1 MSEEIKQAP
10 QGDKYSKLAGNTLI
24 FAISSFSSKLLS
36 FLVKPFLSHVMK
48 ETSVMGV
55 SNLASQ
61 CANLLIPVV
70 SMGISNAVI
79 RFGLEKHNDKKQV
92 FTNSLLSI
100 LLGYAILWLFWP
112 MVTKIP
118 TVADYGIYIYIYV
131 LTSCLRTLC
140 TQFVRSRQLNRLVAV
155 DGVLC
160 TFLTMGFYTLF
171 LLKLDIGAAGYLLAI
186 ILGDFCSALF
196 LFFKAGLV
204 HYLDFTH
211 INLKLWK
218 RMLRYAVPMIPAQI
232 SFWIINASDLFF
244 VKGMCNGYQGMSG
257 DDWAGLLSSGYWI
270 PTILNTLGVI
280 FYEAWQISAVTEEDE
295 REKFFS
301 KIFRMYSGILF
312 CCAAGIIW
320 LCQPLMHA
328 FRENFF
334 RSWEFVPFLTIA
346 AIFTCFN
353 QFFSSIYVVYTR
365 STNALYTMLV
375 GAVANL
381 GLNWLMITK
390 WGPIGA
396 AIASA
401 VSLCIVFVLRAVD
414 TRRFLRVEFA
424 PMRVMFSLAILLVE
438 SFVILRGLVGW
449 QLITTLLTLAMI
461 LFQWDS
467 VWGMARLILPKL
479 FGRRGRALVA
489 KLEKGAHHK

>member
-1 MSEEIKQAP
+1 MSQTN
-10 QGDKYSKLAGNTLI
+10 DKYSKLAGNTLI

-70 SMGISNAVI
+70 SLGISNAVI
-79 RFGLEKHNDKKQV
+79 RFGLDKNNDKKQV

-100 LLGYAILWLFWP
+100 LLGYAVLLLLWP
-112 MVTKIP
+112 VVTLVP
-118 TVADYGIYIYIYV
+118 TIADYGVYIYIYV

-140 TQFVRSRQLNRLVAV
+140 TQFVRSRQLNRLVAI

-171 LLKLDIGAAGYLLAI
+171 LLGFDMGAAGYLLAI
-186 ILGDFCSALF
+186 ILGDFCSAVF
-196 LFFKAGLV
+196 LFCRAGLIR
-204 HYLDFTH
+204 YLDFSR

-218 RMLRYAVPMIPAQI
+218 KMLRYALPMIPAQI

-244 VKGMCNGYQGMSG
+244 VKGMCNGYQGLTG
-257 DDWAGLLSSGYWI
+257 DDWAGLLSSGYWM
-270 PTILNTLGVI
+270 PTILNTLGII
-280 FYEAWQISAVTEEDE
+280 FYEAWQISAVTEEEE
-295 REKFFS
+295 REAFFS
-301 KIFRMYSGILF
+301 KIFKLYSGILF

-320 LCQPLMHA
+320 LSQPLMMV
-328 FRENFF
+328 FRANFF
-334 RSWEFVPFLTIA
+334 EAWRFVPFLTIA

-353 QFFSSIYVVYTR
+353 QFFSSIYVIYTR
-365 STNALYTMLV
+365 STNALYTMLA

-381 GLNWLMITK
+381 ALNWVMIRQ

-396 AIASA
+396 AVASA
-401 VSLCIVFVLRAVD
+401 LSLCLVFVLRALD
-414 TRRFLRVEFA
+414 TRRMLRVDFH
-424 PMRVMFSLAILLVE
+424 PGRMTVSLCILLVE
-438 SFVILRGLVGW
+438 ACVLLLGLRGSH
-449 QLITTLLTLAMI
+449 LITTLLTAAMI
-461 LFQWDS
+461 CYQWDS
-467 VWGMARLILPKL
+467 VWGMLRMLLPKVL
-479 FGRRGRALVA
+479 GRPGRRLVHQLD
-489 KLEKGAHHK
+489 KIRKH